1 MDLQGLEEQS
11 VRRIS
16 QIEAE
21 GLTQALPH
29 LIWMADP
36 QGKITWWNNR
46 WLEFTGKTEDELQ
59 VEGWRS
65 VVHPDHWNRVE
76 KDLPKA
82 IEEKREWED
91 SILLSDGR
99 GGWRWFLSK
108 AVPVY
113 DSSKQIQQWVG
124 THTDITNHQKREEAL
139 QLRHA
144 SVEESYRIKAD
155 LLVNMSR
162 EIRTSMNTILGFAS
176 LLKDS
181 TLTDMDREQLS
192 EKIVTTGD
200 QLLQMIDD
208 ILNLSKYEDSPA
220 PIEKVRFN
228 LSDMVHDVVQAMK
241 PIADKKDLKLQ
252 VFFNNAIPQQ
262 IQSDPH
268 RLRQIITHL
277 VGNSVKYTEGGGR
290 VIIFLTHEQHK
301 NFGSS
306 VRLDVEDTGIGIPM
320 EQQSKLFQPFA
331 QLNAPLSRGASGS
344 RLGLAL
350 SERMASSLG
359 GNLSLRGSEIGQGSC
374 FTLIIPTGDIKDVPM
389 IKGKKVE
396 PFALKFLS
404 SFRKTKRLE
413 DIKVLLAEDSEDNE
427 TLVRLYL
434 KKEGAQ
440 VTCAHNGLEVL
451 EMIRNEDYDI
461 VLMDIQMPLM
471 DGLEATRQLRQKG
484 FQKPI
489 LALTAHALKGDI
501 EKSLKAGCDTHLTK
515 PIQGEL
521 LIQEIQKRV
530 LH

>member
-1 MDLQGLEEQS
+1 MDLQG
-11 VRRIS
+11 
-16 QIEAE
+16 IEDKSAHRVPP
-21 GLTQALPH
+21 ALIENLWHVMPH
-29 LIWMADP
+29 LMWVSDG
-36 QGKITWWNNR
+36 QGQMLWWNER
-46 WLEFTGKTEDELQ
+46 WLEYTGKREDELRS
-59 VEGWRS
+59 EGWRG
-65 VVHPDHWNRVE
+65 VVHPDHWSRVE
-76 KDLPKA
+76 ADLA
-82 IEEKREWED
+82 RAMQEKHEWED
-91 SILLSDGR
+91 SLLMSDGR
-99 GGWRWFLSK
+99 GGWRWFLTK
-108 AVPVY
+108 LIPVSPAGQGETY
-113 DSSKQIQQWVG
+113 WLG
-124 THTDITNHQKREEAL
+124 THTDITDHRRREDEL
-139 QLRHA
+139 KMRHE
-144 SVEESYRIKAD
+144 SVEASYRVKAD

-181 TLTDMDREQLS
+181 TLTEMDREQLN

-208 ILNLSKYEDSPA
+208 ILNLSKFEESKV

-228 LSDMVHDVVQAMK
+228 VSDMVFDVVQAMR
-241 PIADKKDLKLQ
+241 PIAEKKDLKLQ
-252 VFFNNAIPQQ
+252 VFFNTPIPQQ
-262 IQSDPH
+262 ITSDPH
-268 RLRQIITHL
+268 RVRQIITHL
-277 VGNSVKYTEGGGR
+277 IGNSVKYTEGGGR
-290 VIIFLTHEQHK
+290 ILIFLSHEEHK
-301 NFGSS
+301 SFGSS
-306 VRLDVEDTGIGIPM
+306 VRIDVEDTGVGIPL

-331 QLNAPLSRGASGS
+331 QLNAPLNRGASGS

-350 SERMASSLG
+350 SEKMATSLG
-359 GNLSLRGSEIGQGSC
+359 GNLSLKGSEIGQGSC
-374 FTLIIPTGDIKDVPM
+374 FSLIIPTGDITDVPF

-404 SFRKTKRLE
+404 GLRKTKRLE

-451 EMIRNEDYDI
+451 DMIRDEDYDI

-471 DGLEATRQLRQKG
+471 DGLEATRQLRQRG

-515 PIQGEL
+515 PIQGEA

>member
-1 MDLQGLEEQS
+1 MDLQGSEDKS
-11 VRRIS
+11 SHRVPS
-16 QIEAE
+16 FWIEN
-21 GLTQALPH
+21 LPQVLPH
-29 LIWMADP
+29 LMWVSDSKGQIS
-36 QGKITWWNNR
+36 WWNDR
-46 WLEFTGKTEDELQ
+46 WYDFTGKNETELQ
-59 VEGWRS
+59 TEGWRS
-65 VVHPDHWNRVE
+65 VVHPDHWPRVE
-76 KDLPKA
+76 KDLQRA
-82 IEEKREWED
+82 FEEGREWED
-91 SILLSDGR
+91 TLLLSDGR
-99 GGWRWFLSK
+99 GAWRWFLSK
-108 AVPVY
+108 AAPVF
-113 DSSKQIQQWVG
+113 DTDKSIQYWVG
-124 THTDITNHQKREEAL
+124 THTDISDLRRREEEL
-139 QLRHA
+139 KMRND
-144 SVEESYRIKAD
+144 SVEASYKVKAD

-181 TLTDMDREQLS
+181 GLTAVDRDQLN

-208 ILNLSKYEDSPA
+208 ILNLSKFEETQV
-220 PIEKVRFN
+220 PIERIRFN
-228 LSDMVHDVVQAMK
+228 VSDVVFDVVQAMR
-241 PIADKKDLKLQ
+241 PVAEKKDLKLQ
-252 VFFNNAIPQQ
+252 VFFNTPVPQQ
-262 IQSDPH
+262 IISDPH
-268 RLRQIITHL
+268 RVRQIITHL
-277 VGNSVKYTEGGGR
+277 VGNSVKYTESGGR
-290 VIIFLTHEQHK
+290 ILIFLSHEQHK

-306 VRLDVEDTGIGIPM
+306 IRIDVEDTGVGIPP
-320 EQQSKLFQPFA
+320 EQQNRLFQPFA
-331 QLNAPLSRGASGS
+331 QLNTPLSRGASGS

-350 SERMASSLG
+350 SEKMAASLG
-359 GNLSLRGSEIGQGSC
+359 GNLALKGSEIGQGSC
-374 FTLIIPTGDIKDVPM
+374 FSLLIPTGDITDVPM

-404 SFRKTKRLE
+404 NLRKTKRLE

-440 VTCAHNGLEVL
+440 VTCAHNGLEAL
-451 EMIRNEDYDI
+451 DLLRNEDFDI

-471 DGLEATRQLRQKG
+471 DGLEATRQLRQRG

-515 PIQGEL
+515 PIQGEA